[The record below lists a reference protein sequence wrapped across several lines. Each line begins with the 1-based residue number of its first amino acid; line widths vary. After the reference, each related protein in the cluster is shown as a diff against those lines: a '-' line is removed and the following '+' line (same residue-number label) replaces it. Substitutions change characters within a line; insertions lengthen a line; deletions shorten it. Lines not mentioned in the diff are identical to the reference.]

1 MNLNK
6 LVEIFKD
13 LEVSTK
19 NIREFLKN
27 DDYFANYSRYQELA
41 EIVKSTNYGLLEI
54 EGRLA
59 ELNLTFEEIQ
69 EYSSIKKVLLAF
81 QDNPVLTYPSDLL
94 NQIRDANI
102 TKVIINKLIEK
113 QNIYQDKY
121 KRYTK
126 IVDDCD
132 TLTKIITKLQNLTPT
147 DYITPELMTIISNF
161 LENKSTIALLGLLLK
176 YVSLATK
183 SEPLKNDTSILPSE

>member
-13 LEVSTK
+13 LEVITK
-19 NIREFLKN
+19 NIREFLKS

-54 EGRLA
+54 DGRLA

-81 QDNPVLTYPSDLL
+81 QDNPVLTYPSGLL

-113 QNIYQDKY
+113 
-121 KRYTK
+121 
-126 IVDDCD
+126 
-132 TLTKIITKLQNLTPT
+132 
-147 DYITPELMTIISNF
+147 
-161 LENKSTIALLGLLLK
+161 
-176 YVSLATK
+176 
-183 SEPLKNDTSILPSE
+183 